1 MMASDRLEMRFFRQ
15 GDKFLGKLES
25 FSRSTGIPVRVINRE
40 GRELWKSHIFRSKGR
55 FCQIFVQKNRTHA
68 CRISS
73 QKAARE
79 SIRWGV
85 PIIGNCCPSILQI
98 TAPLM
103 DSNRLVGCIMA
114 NPFLMTAPNEM
125 NAEELASLL
134 PGSTTDGRLL
144 RQALVVLPVVREEK
158 VQEAAQ
164 RLFQLANEIS
174 HPDLSCLI
182 KVRELQDLQA
192 KVSEEIQALESAN
205 PEFTPSQLF
214 KVSHDTEKE
223 IIQKICSGE
232 REKAREILNK
242 LLAIMLSQ
250 YLSDID
256 LLKISILELV
266 IIVSR
271 AAVEAGAKVEE
282 ILGLKSQ
289 CIAEL
294 WSIENQ
300 EELCLWA
307 VKVVGDV
314 IENIYRSRTVSLDS
328 RLKRAIEFIDHHYGG
343 DLSVKRVAD
352 EAFLS
357 PSRFSHLFTSEMGLP
372 LVEYLTKVRMQ
383 NARKVLKDSKKSI
396 AQVAQEVG
404 YTDQSYFTKVFKKTE
419 GMTPKSFRKNSSPLL

>member
-1 MMASDRLEMRFFRQ
+1 MTSSDRPGRFFQQDGRIL
-15 GDKFLGKLES
+15 KKLES
-25 FSRSTGIPVRVINRE
+25 FSRFTGIPVRLMNRE
-40 GRELWKSHIFRSKGR
+40 GRELWKSRIFRSKGR
-55 FCQIFVQKNRTHA
+55 FCQLFAQRNKLQT

-85 PIIGNCCPSILQI
+85 PIIGNCCSSILQI

-103 DSNRLVGCIMA
+103 DSNRLVGSIRA
-114 NPFLMTAPNEM
+114 NPFLMAAPAEM
-125 NAEELASLL
+125 NPEELAFLL
-134 PGSTTDGRLL
+134 PDSSPDEKIFSR
-144 RQALVVLPVVREEK
+144 ALAAVPVVREEK
-158 VQEAAQ
+158 VREAAQ
-164 RLFQLANEIS
+164 KLFQLADEIS
-174 HPDLSCLI
+174 HPDLSCLV
-182 KVRELQDLQA
+182 KVREIQDLQG

-205 PEFTPSQLF
+205 PEVTPSQLF
-214 KVSHDTEKE
+214 KISHDTEKE

-242 LLAIMLSQ
+242 FLAIILSQ
-250 YLSDID
+250 YLSDLD

-294 WSIENQ
+294 WSLENQ

-307 VKVVGDV
+307 VRVVGDV
-314 IENIYRSRTVSLDS
+314 IENIYRSKTVSLDT
-328 RLKRAIEFIDHHYGG
+328 RLKRAIDFIDRHYGA
-343 DLSVKRVAD
+343 DLCVKKVAE

-372 LVEYLTKVRMQ
+372 LVEYLTKVRIQ
-383 NARKVLKDSKKSI
+383 NARKILRDPQKSI

-404 YTDQSYFTKVFKKTE
+404 YTDQSYFTKVFKRAE
-419 GMTPKSFRKNSSPLL
+419 GMTPKSFRKNLEPFL

>member
-1 MMASDRLEMRFFRQ
+1 MTGSDRLGRQ
-15 GDKFLGKLES
+15 VFLQDHKSLRRLES
-25 FSRSTGIPVRVINRE
+25 FSRVTGIPVRVMDRD
-40 GRELWKSHIFRSKGR
+40 GRELWKSRIFRSKGR
-55 FCQIFVQKNRTHA
+55 FCQLFIQKNKAHA
-68 CRISS
+68 CRVSS

-103 DSNRLVGCIMA
+103 DSNRLIGCLLA
-114 NPFLMTAPNEM
+114 NPFLMTDPREM
-125 NAEELASLL
+125 STEELASLL
-134 PGSTTDGRLL
+134 PGLSPDGKMFP
-144 RQALVVLPVVREEK
+144 QALAVIPVVREKK

-164 RLFQLANEIS
+164 ELFRLANEFS
-174 HPDLSCLI
+174 RPDLSCLI
-182 KVRELQDLQA
+182 RVREIQDLQG
-192 KVSEEIQALESAN
+192 KVSEEIQALESDN

-232 REKAREILNK
+232 REKAREILYK

-256 LLKISILELV
+256 LLKTSILELV

-294 WSIENQ
+294 WSLENQ

-314 IENIYRSRTVSLDS
+314 IENIYRSKTVSLDP
-328 RLKRAIEFIDHHYGG
+328 RLRRAIDFIDQHYGG
-343 DLSVKRVAD
+343 DLSVKKVAE

-372 LVEYLTKVRMQ
+372 LVKYLTKVRMQ
-383 NARKVLKDSKKSI
+383 NARKILKDSEKSI

-404 YTDQSYFTKVFKKTE
+404 YTDQSYFTKVFKRAE
-419 GMTPKSFRKNSSPLL
+419 GITPKSFRKNLEPRL